1 MDRIKDIKKLQIE
14 GYKVERS
21 QSVVLNNLYSIV
33 TIVTICISVIFYNVY
48 IAPAQKAKEQREF
61 KAKQHQEY
69 LDMRAKQIALSHKLN
84 NQNTANKEVQNDK

>member
-1 MDRIKDIKKLQIE
+1 MGRIEDIKKLQIE
-14 GYKVERS
+14 GYSVERS

-48 IAPAQKAKEQREF
+48 IVPAQKAKEQREL
-61 KAKQHQEY
+61 KVKQHQEY

-84 NQNTANKEVQNDK
+84 NQNINKEVQNDK

>member
-1 MDRIKDIKKLQIE
+1 MGTDRIKNIKKLQIE
-14 GYKVERS
+14 GYRVERS

-48 IAPAQKAKEQREF
+48 ILPAQKAKEQREL
-61 KAKQHQEY
+61 KVKQHQEY

-84 NQNTANKEVQNDK
+84 NPAKKEEKDAK